1 MKRNRNISRLKVPHN
16 KHTAAMASVQIAP
29 PAEVLLPMQM
39 HSGQAAVPV
48 VNVGDPVRIG
58 QLIAR

>member
-29 PAEVLLPMQM
+29 PAEVLLPCRCIR
-39 HSGQAAVPV
+39 GRGLCPW
-48 VNVGDPVRIG
+48 
-58 QLIAR
+58 